1 MMQTI
6 VILLICW
13 LLPILTVLGIY
24 YIDKDNNE
32 TLKQYIVRNNIE
44 IISFMSVIPYL
55 GMPCML
61 ILILMFVA
69 SKKYE

>member
-1 MMQTI
+1 MIQTI

-13 LLPILTVLGIY
+13 FLPILTVLGIY

-32 TLKQYIVRNNIE
+32 TIKQYIVRNNIE
-44 IISFMSVIPYL
+44 IFAFMSVIPYL

-61 ILILMFVA
+61 ILNLMLMA
-69 SKKYE
+69 SKKHE

>member
-24 YIDKDNNE
+24 YIDKDKGE

-44 IISFMSVIPYL
+44 IISFMSVIPCL
-55 GMPCML
+55 GISCML
-61 ILILMFVA
+61 ILILMFVT

>member
-1 MMQTI
+1 MLQTI

-13 LLPILTVLGIY
+13 FLPILNILCIY
-24 YIDKDNNE
+24 YIDKYKGE

-44 IISFMSVIPYL
+44 ILAFMSVIPCL
-55 GMPCML
+55 GMSCML
-61 ILILMFVA
+61 ILILMFVT

>member
-1 MMQTI
+1 MLLTI

-13 LLPILTVLGIY
+13 FLPILTVLGIY
-24 YIDKDNNE
+24 YIDKYKDE
-32 TLKQYIVRNNIE
+32 TLNQYIVRNNIE
-44 IISFMSVIPYL
+44 ILAFMSVIPCL
-55 GMPCML
+55 GMSCML

>member
-44 IISFMSVIPYL
+44 IISFMSVIPCL
-55 GMPCML
+55 GMSCMI
-61 ILILMFVA
+61 ILILMFVTT
-69 SKKYE
+69 KKYE

>member
-1 MMQTI
+1 MLQTI

-13 LLPILTVLGIY
+13 FLPILNVLCIY
-24 YIDKDNNE
+24 YIDKYKGE
-32 TLKQYIVRNNIE
+32 TLKQYIVRNSIE
-44 IISFMSVIPYL
+44 IIAFMSVIPCL

>member
-6 VILLICW
+6 VVLLICW

-44 IISFMSVIPYL
+44 ILAFMSVIPCL
-55 GMPCML
+55 GMSCML
-61 ILILMFVA
+61 ILILMFVT

>member
-13 LLPILTVLGIY
+13 FLPILNVLCIY
-24 YIDKDNNE
+24 YIDKDNSE

-44 IISFMSVIPYL
+44 IIAFMSVIPCL

-69 SKKYE
+69 SKKYK

>member
-44 IISFMSVIPYL
+44 ILAFMSVIPCL
-55 GMPCML
+55 GMSCML
-61 ILILMFVA
+61 ILILMFVTT
-69 SKKYE
+69 KKYE